1 MVARIVMM
9 LTLVIVGELVF
20 GLPYHTAR
28 FFRPTLLEAFNLT
41 NTQLGDVFAVY
52 GVVAMLAYFPGGMI
66 ADRFSARALLTI
78 SLVTTGLGGF
88 YMATYP
94 GPIGMAALY
103 GYWGVTTILLFWAA
117 LIRATREWGGDSSQG
132 RAFGILEGGRGIV
145 AALFASLGVL
155 LFALGMPDDVTGVTN
170 EQRRDAF
177 RAVILMYSI
186 AAISAGVLAW
196 LTIPASRYVGDSAR
210 SLFTGAA
217 LVLRKPLVWA
227 QAGVIIAAYCA
238 FRAVDNYPLYL
249 VQVMGM
255 SEVESATVASRAAY
269 FRPIAAIG
277 AGLVADR
284 LNTIGTIRGAFFVLA
299 ASYILLYALLP
310 VGAGIWLIYANLAIS
325 FAAVFG
331 LRGIYFALLEENRV
345 PPFLT
350 GVVAGTVSFI
360 GYTPDVF
367 FGPITGRIL
376 DAAPGVPGHQNY
388 FLFMF
393 FVAIAGVLLSAWTLR
408 LRRNAQVAAWPRHA
422 ELNMKPTTK

>member
-1 MVARIVMM
+1 
-9 LTLVIVGELVF
+9 
-20 GLPYHTAR
+20 
-28 FFRPTLLEAFNLT
+28 
-41 NTQLGDVFAVY
+41 
-52 GVVAMLAYFPGGMI
+52 MLAYFPGGMI

-78 SLVTTGLGGF
+78 SLVTTGAGGF

-103 GYWGVTTILLFWAA
+103 GYWGITTILLFWAA

-132 RAFGILEGGRGIV
+132 KAFGILEGGRGIV

-155 LFALGMPDDVTGVTN
+155 LFAYGMPDDVTGVAN
-170 EQRRDAF
+170 EQRREAF
-177 RAVILMYSI
+177 SVVILMYSF
-186 AAISAGVLAW
+186 AAIGAGVLAW
-196 LTIPASRYVGDSAR
+196 LTIPVSQQVGDSAR
-210 SLFTGAA
+210 SLLTGAA
-217 LVLRKPLVWA
+217 LVLRKRLVWA

-255 SEVESATVASRAAY
+255 SEVESATIASWAAY
-269 FRPIAAIG
+269 FRPFAAIG
-277 AGLVADR
+277 AGLIADR
-284 LNTIGTIRGAFFVLA
+284 LSAVGTIRGAFFVLA
-299 ASYILLYALLP
+299 AAYMLLYVLFP
-310 VGAGIWLIYANLAIS
+310 VGAGIWLIYTNLAIS

-331 LRGIYFALLEENRV
+331 LRGVYFALLEENRV

-367 FGPITGRIL
+367 FGPVTGRIL
-376 DAAPGVPGHQNY
+376 DAAPGTTGHQNY

-393 FVAIAGVLLSAWTLR
+393 VVAIAGVLLTLWTIR
-408 LRRNAQVAAWPRHA
+408 LRRNVKAASWPRHA
-422 ELNMKPTTK
+422 ELKMQPSTK